1 MTTMAMTNFT
11 YRSVDANGRASRGTI
26 EAADRRAAVDQLMQ
40 RGLTP
45 LSIKAEGAGR
55 ASGGGGAK
63 GLKRAERLSLVRDL
77 ANLVSAG
84 FALEP
89 ALGLVAD
96 QMQRAAAGALVG
108 EIRARVR
115 AGDSLAAALAAQG
128 GVFPPE
134 FIGLVAAGEQ
144 GGSLAAALGHLAT
157 LEEDRAQFRQRL
169 VSAMTYPAL
178 IGLLTLAALALM
190 AGYVLPQFQDLF
202 AGSKAKL
209 PAATAAVL
217 AIGDLL
223 GRFGPGLLAGGALA
237 VLATLRAYRQPELRL
252 RMDRMLLVATGPL
265 GRLIGD
271 AQLALY
277 TRTLAS
283 LLSGGVPLASALAT
297 AGGCVA
303 NRALAGAAD
312 RVRVA
317 VRGGSDLSRA
327 VQAEP
332 LFPRRLSRMLA
343 MAEQTASLPQGLL
356 DLSKVLER
364 ERGLALDRA
373 LSLVTPVL
381 TLVLGG
387 MVGGIFAALIA
398 GILSLNDIA
407 L

>member
-1 MTTMAMTNFT
+1 MTNFS
-11 YRSVDANGRASRGTI
+11 YRSVDADGRASRGTI

-45 LSIKAEGAGR
+45 LSVREEGGKRGAGGGR
-55 ASGGGGAK
+55 AGGFKAP
-63 GLKRAERLSLVRDL
+63 ERLSFIRDL

-89 ALGLVAD
+89 ALGLVGD

-108 EIRARVR
+108 RVRARVR

-128 GVFPPE
+128 ALFPPE
-134 FIGLVAAGEQ
+134 FVGLVAAGEQ
-144 GGSLAAALGHLAT
+144 GGSLAVALGHLAA
-157 LEEDRAQFRQRL
+157 LEEDRARFRQRL
-169 VSAMTYPAL
+169 ISAMTYPAL
-178 IGLLTLAALALM
+178 IALLTLAALALM

-217 AIGDLL
+217 AIGDFL
-223 GRFGPGLLAGGALA
+223 GRFGPGVLAGGGLA
-237 VLATLRAYRQPELRL
+237 VLAILRAYRQPDLRL
-252 RMDRMLLVATGPL
+252 RMDRALLVATGPL

-271 AQLALY
+271 AQLVLY

-283 LLSGGVPLASALAT
+283 LLSGGVPLAAALTT
-297 AGGCVA
+297 AGGCLA

-327 VQAEP
+327 IQAEP

-343 MAEQTASLPQGLL
+343 LAEQTASLPQGLL

-364 ERGLALDRA
+364 ERGVALDRA

-407 L
+407 I

>member
-1 MTTMAMTNFT
+1 MMMASFT
-11 YRSVDANGRASRGTI
+11 YRSVDAEGRARRGTI
-26 EAADRRAAVDQLMQ
+26 EAANRSSAVDQLMQ

-45 LSIKAEGAGR
+45 LSLREAGAR
-55 ASGGGGAK
+55 K
-63 GLKRAERLSLVRDL
+63 GLSLGRGRDLNRAERLSFVRDL

-96 QMQRAAAGALVG
+96 QMPRPASAALVG
-108 EIRARVR
+108 RLRERVR
-115 AGDSLAAALAAQG
+115 AGEGLAAALSAHAT
-128 GVFPPE
+128 VFPPE
-134 FIGLVAAGEQ
+134 FVGLVAAGEQ
-144 GGSLAAALGHLAT
+144 GGSLAAALGHLAV
-157 LEEDRAQFRQRL
+157 LEEERTHFRQRL
-169 VSAMTYPAL
+169 ISAMVYPAL
-178 IGLLTLAALALM
+178 IALLTLAALALM

-217 AIGDLL
+217 AIGDFL
-223 GRFGPGLLAGGALA
+223 GNFGPGIVAGVVLTLLLMA
-237 VLATLRAYRQPELRL
+237 RAYRQPDMRL
-252 RMDRMLLVATGPL
+252 RMDRVLLAATGPL

-283 LLSGGVPLASALAT
+283 LLSGGVPLAAGLAT
-297 AGGCVA
+297 AGGCLS

-312 RVRVA
+312 RVRIA
-317 VRGGSDLSRA
+317 VRGGSDLSTA
-327 VQAEP
+327 VQGEP

-343 MAEQTASLPQGLL
+343 MAEQTASLPQALL

-407 L
+407 I

>member
-1 MTTMAMTNFT
+1 MTTMAMTRFS
-11 YRSVDANGRASRGTI
+11 YRSVDASGRASRGTI
-26 EAADRRAAVDQLMQ
+26 QAADRRAAVDQLMQ

-45 LSIKAEGAGR
+45 LSVKEEGAKHAGGAGR
-55 ASGGGGAK
+55 AGD
-63 GLKRAERLSLVRDL
+63 LKRAERLSFVRDL
-77 ANLVSAG
+77 ANLVAAG

-89 ALGLVAD
+89 ALGLVGD
-96 QMQRAAAGALVG
+96 QMQRPAAAALVG
-108 EIRARVR
+108 QIRARVR
-115 AGDSLAAALAAQG
+115 AGDSLATAVAAQG
-128 GVFPPE
+128 PAFPAE
-134 FIGLVAAGEQ
+134 FVGLIAAGEQ
-144 GGSLAAALGHLAT
+144 GGALAAALGHLAA

-169 VSAMTYPAL
+169 VSAMVYPAL
-178 IGLLTLAALALM
+178 IALLTLAALALM

-209 PAATAAVL
+209 PAATSAVL
-217 AIGDLL
+217 AIGDFL
-223 GRFGPGLLAGGALA
+223 GRFGPGILAGGALA
-237 VLATLRAYRQPELRL
+237 VLALVRAYRQPDLRL
-252 RMDRMLLVATGPL
+252 RLDRALLVATGPL
-265 GRLIGD
+265 GRLVGD

-283 LLSGGVPLASALAT
+283 LLSGGVPLAAALAT
-297 AGGCVA
+297 AGGCLA
-303 NRALAGAAD
+303 NRALASAAD

-343 MAEQTASLPQGLL
+343 LAEQTASLPQGLL

-364 ERGLALDRA
+364 ERGVALDRA
-373 LSLVTPVL
+373 LSLVTPIL
-381 TLVLGG
+381 TLVLGS